1 MNLRELWVDT
11 KKELDSSNI
20 SDSDIE
26 SEVII
31 RKVLGLDRNNFFA
44 TLDNPVPIRKTSQ
57 IKKNL
62 QQRISGIPLS
72 YITKNREFFGI
83 DFFVNEHVL
92 IPRQESELLV
102 EKVISFC
109 KKQKKTKFTIADIG
123 TGSGALAISIAK
135 NLKNTNVIATDISNK
150 ALQIAKKNAKNIDV
164 SRNISFLH
172 SNLLENL
179 KTPVD
184 VIVANLPY
192 ISTGEMHTLSLEVK
206 KEPTI
211 ALLGGE
217 DGTDLITKLIRQS
230 PKYLKKNGK
239 LILEISPSQKNI
251 VFSLIK
257 ENFLK
262 SNPKVHEDYAKIER
276 AISVEI

>member
-44 TLDNPVPIRKTSQ
+44 TLDNPISMRKTSQ

-83 DFFVNEHVL
+83 DFFVNENVL

-135 NLKNTNVIATDISNK
+135 NLSNVNLIAIDISDK
-150 ALQIAKKNAKNIDV
+150 ALQIAKKNAKSINV
-164 SRNISFLH
+164 SRKISFLR

-217 DGTDLITKLIRQS
+217 DGTDLIAKLIRQS
-230 PKYLKKNGK
+230 PQYLKKNGK

-257 ENFLK
+257 ENFPK

-276 AISVEI
+276 AISIEI

>member
-44 TLDNPVPIRKTSQ
+44 TLDNPISMRKTSQ

-109 KKQKKTKFTIADIG
+109 EKQKKTKFTIADIG

-135 NLKNTNVIATDISNK
+135 NLNNVNLIAIDISDK
-150 ALQIAKKNAKNIDV
+150 ALQIAKKNAKNINV
-164 SRNISFLH
+164 STKISFLR

-179 KTPVD
+179 KTPVN

-217 DGTDLITKLIRQS
+217 DGTDLIAKLIRQS
-230 PKYLKKNGK
+230 PQYLKKNGK

-257 ENFLK
+257 ENFPK

-276 AISVEI
+276 AISIEI

>member
-1 MNLRELWVDT
+1 MNLRELWVDI

-20 SDSDIE
+20 PDSGIE

-44 TLDNPVPIRKTSQ
+44 TLDNPISMRKTSQ

-135 NLKNTNVIATDISNK
+135 NLNNVNLIAIDISDK
-150 ALQIAKKNAKNIDV
+150 ALQIAKKNAKNINL
-164 SRNISFLH
+164 STKISFLR

-257 ENFLK
+257 ENFPK

>member
-20 SDSDIE
+20 SDSGIE

-31 RKVLGLDRNNFFA
+31 RKVLDLDRNNFFA
-44 TLDNPVPIRKTSQ
+44 TLDNPIPMRKTSQ

-83 DFFVNEHVL
+83 DFFVNENVL

-109 KKQKKTKFTIADIG
+109 EKQKETKFTIADIG

-135 NLKNTNVIATDISNK
+135 NLNNVNLIATDISNK
-150 ALQIAKKNAKNIDV
+150 ALQIAKKNAKNINV
-164 SRNISFLH
+164 SRKISFLR

-192 ISTGEMHTLSLEVK
+192 ISTSEMHTLSLEVK
-206 KEPTI
+206 KEPKR

-217 DGTDLITKLIRQS
+217 NGTDLIAKLIRQS
-230 PKYLKKNGK
+230 PKHLKKNGK

-257 ENFLK
+257 ENFPK
-262 SNPKVHEDYAKIER
+262 SNPKVHKDYAKTER
-276 AISVEI
+276 AISIEI

>member
-20 SDSDIE
+20 SDSNIE

-44 TLDNPVPIRKTSQ
+44 TLDNPISMRKTSQ

-135 NLKNTNVIATDISNK
+135 NLSNVNLIAIDISDK
-150 ALQIAKKNAKNIDV
+150 ALQIAKKNAKNINL
-164 SRNISFLH
+164 STKISFLR

-257 ENFLK
+257 ENFPK

>member
-44 TLDNPVPIRKTSQ
+44 TLDNPISMRKTSQ

-83 DFFVNEHVL
+83 DFFVNENVL

-135 NLKNTNVIATDISNK
+135 NLSNVNLIAIDISDK
-150 ALQIAKKNAKNIDV
+150 ALQIAKKNAKNINV
-164 SRNISFLH
+164 STKISFLR

-179 KTPVD
+179 KTPVN

-217 DGTDLITKLIRQS
+217 DGTDLIAKLIRQS
-230 PKYLKKNGK
+230 PQYLKKNGK

-257 ENFLK
+257 ENFPK

-276 AISVEI
+276 AISIEI

>member
-135 NLKNTNVIATDISNK
+135 NLSNVNLIAIDISDK
-150 ALQIAKKNAKNIDV
+150 ALQIAKKNAKNINV
-164 SRNISFLH
+164 STKISFLR

-179 KTPVD
+179 KTPVN

-217 DGTDLITKLIRQS
+217 DGTDLITKLIRQ
-230 PKYLKKNGK
+230 
-239 LILEISPSQKNI
+239 
-251 VFSLIK
+251 
-257 ENFLK
+257 
-262 SNPKVHEDYAKIER
+262 
-276 AISVEI
+276 

>member
-62 QQRISGIPLS
+62 QQRISGTPLS

-83 DFFVNEHVL
+83 DFFVNENVL

-102 EKVISFC
+102 EKVISYC
-109 KKQKKTKFTIADIG
+109 KKQKETKLTIVDVG

-179 KTPVD
+179 KTPVNM
-184 VIVANLPY
+184 IVANLPY
-192 ISTGEMHTLSLEVK
+192 LTSKEMNTLSLEVK

-211 ALLGGE
+211 ALFGGE
-217 DGTDLITKLIRQS
+217 DGTDLIVKLIRQA
-230 PKYLKKNGK
+230 PKHLKKNGN

-251 VFSLIK
+251 IFSLMK
-257 ENFLK
+257 K
-262 SNPKVHEDYAKIER
+262 SFPKSKPKIHQDYAKIER
-276 AISVEI
+276 AISIEI